1 MAEADNRTLG
11 QKVADTVAWFGGS
24 WYFII
29 SFSLVLVLWVFINTL
44 AFFDWFAWDKPPY
57 ILLNLLLSFIAAFQA
72 PFIMMSQN
80 RAEAK
85 QDAAYRILFQEVK
98 DLVQQD
104 IEQTLAHQS
113 LLKLIEVH
121 EKRSSRRLA
130 YLFRLLAEKKIKP
143 GMKIDLDNPPREEDT
158 IIGQETK

>member
-1 MAEADNRTLG
+1 MVEADSRTIG
-11 QKVADTVAWFGGS
+11 QKLADLVAWFGGS

-29 SFSLVLVLWVFINTL
+29 SFSVILVIWILFNSL
-44 AFFDWFAWDKPPY
+44 AIIDYIAWDQYPY
-57 ILLNLLLSFIAAFQA
+57 ILLNLVLSFIAAFQA

-85 QDAAYRILFQEVK
+85 QDAAYRILFQEIK

-113 LLKLIEVH
+113 LLKLIESH

-130 YLFRLLAEKKIKP
+130 YLFKLLAEKKITP
-143 GMKIDLDNPPREEDT
+143 GMKIDLDNPPRE
-158 IIGQETK
+158 